1 MTTFEPTI
9 RTQSD
14 LEDVWRTLMQP
25 LGFGGHSLWMMIVQA
40 SGKPLPQLSQV
51 EGTITPPSPTEQ
63 ESFVHFL
70 RTMNEELRT
79 GERVVF
85 LRSRPG
91 RAVIDAVDRAW
102 ARSLYAA
109 CRDAGVGTDVVH
121 LAGDDDVV
129 PVPLDDL
136 AQSA

>member
-9 RTQSD
+9 ETQSD
-14 LEDVWRTLMQP
+14 LEDAWRTLMQP
-25 LGFGGHSLWMMIVQA
+25 LGFGGHSLWMMLIQS
-40 SGKPLPQLSQV
+40 SGKPLPNLSQI
-51 EGTITPPSPTEQ
+51 EGTVTPPSPAEQ
-63 ESFVHFL
+63 ESFVQFL
-70 RTMNEELRT
+70 RNLREEMRT
-79 GERVVF
+79 GERMVF

-91 RAVIDAVDRAW
+91 RAVVDPVDRAW

-129 PVPLDDL
+129 PIPLDDL